1 MFSPGLAYTL
11 NSRMSFLQSQ
21 KSGGGVAVGVG
32 VVVVACRGVVVGN
45 GGSSNYKDGILDIV
59 SE

>member
-21 KSGGGVAVGVG
+21 KSGGGVAVGV
-32 VVVVACRGVVVGN
+32 VVVACRGIVVGN